1 MALVNVAWIV
11 VLASL
16 ALCFPTVRTM
26 LDAVRR
32 NVKEDRRGDLRRLAV
47 DLLTPDKHETLVQK
61 VGDYLD
67 SAYCHNKLYFLRL
80 VFALLIV
87 LGWFALMFTGMGYLL
102 DIRIQSIGQG
112 AAILAFAPKTSYVIA
127 FALVFIYFTMTVVA
141 AFVTECISELVF
153 TVYPK

>member
-47 DLLTPDKHETLVQK
+47 DLLTPDKHENPSTK
-61 VGDYLD
+61 GR
-67 SAYCHNKLYFLRL
+67 RL
-80 VFALLIV
+80 SRFSLLS
-87 LGWFALMFTGMGYLL
+87 
-102 DIRIQSIGQG
+102 Q
-112 AAILAFAPKTSYVIA
+112 
-127 FALVFIYFTMTVVA
+127 
-141 AFVTECISELVF
+141 
-153 TVYPK
+153 

>member
-1 MALVNVAWIV
+1 
-11 VLASL
+11 
-16 ALCFPTVRTM
+16 
-26 LDAVRR
+26 
-32 NVKEDRRGDLRRLAV
+32 
-47 DLLTPDKHETLVQK
+47 
-61 VGDYLD
+61 
-67 SAYCHNKLYFLRL
+67 
-80 VFALLIV
+80 
-87 LGWFALMFTGMGYLL
+87 MFTGMGYLL